1 MSGPSTSTRL
11 DDGHPTLI
19 SLAMGAGLWEKG
31 VTPPGM
37 DGGGANDT
45 TTMHNAQW
53 RTNAPKHLRTL
64 TDTSFNAAYSVVGLG
79 SLVGIINNNQEITI
93 TFGDGSTCTF
103 WGWLNAFAP
112 GELTEG
118 AQPTASCTIVAS
130 NQDTDHEEVAPEY
143 TDEGG
148 GYNPLIHTYQYITA
162 KQLELY
168 QRIREGREN
177 PKLFSKEN
185 LPSGAAS
192 LGLYDSFDIGDVRQK
207 IRDFAMV

>member
-1 MSGPSTSTRL
+1 MPVDISTRL

-45 TTMHNAQW
+45 TTMHNELW
-53 RTNAPKHLRTL
+53 RTNAPKHLRSL

-79 SLVGIINNNQEITI
+79 SLVDIINDNQEITI
-93 TFGDGSTCTF
+93 TFGDGSTCKF

-118 AQPTASCTIVAS
+118 SQPTASCTIVGS
-130 NQDTDHEEVAPEY
+130 NQNTNHEEVAPTYSEPSSA
-143 TDEGG
+143 
-148 GYNPLIHTYQYITA
+148 YNPLLHTSKYITA

-168 QRIREGREN
+168 QRIRECREN
-177 PKLFSKEN
+177 PKLFTKQN

-192 LGLYDSFDIGDVRQK
+192 LGLYDSFDIGDVRQQ
-207 IRDFAMV
+207 IRDFVEV